1 MMHHIDLSTVLR
13 ENISC
18 DLYSN
23 LVTRPTGVAVR
34 TQIERMVGES
44 AGERTFTIID
54 FSQVSMIDFSC
65 ADEVVAKLL
74 LRFSDESSAE
84 ETYFLFRG
92 VSDDHL
98 DAIDAV
104 LERHSLAL
112 VVERDN
118 KLKVVGVLSEE
129 ERRVWDLIR
138 VLGSATASDVANGLQ
153 MPVDTVEESLT
164 RLLRR
169 RLVMRTRGRFEVVGA
184 KST

>member
-13 ENISC
+13 ETIAC

-34 TQIERMVGES
+34 TQIERMVSES

-74 LRFSDESSAE
+74 LRFSDDASAE

-92 VSDDHL
+92 VNDDHL
-98 DAIDAV
+98 HAIDAV

-112 VVERDN
+112 VAERDH
-118 KLKVVGVLSEE
+118 KLKLVGVLSDE
-129 ERRVWDLIR
+129 ERRVWDLLQL
-138 VLGSATASDVANGLQ
+138 LGSATASDMANGLQ
-153 MPVDTVEESLT
+153 MPVDNVEGSLT
-164 RLLRR
+164 QLLRR
-169 RLVMRTRGRFEVVGA
+169 RLVVRTRGRFEVVGA
-184 KST
+184 ERG